1 MLTTIR
7 KFGNSK
13 SDRLLRKEANA
24 SRHIN
29 ILGHYN
35 NNTLIDKSGKLIQI
49 IQLAGINGLTQSEA
63 DLDAYKNRRNSLLKS
78 FSSEYAVYFWTLRR
92 QTTEYPGGEFKSG
105 FAQQLNGKYRER
117 IKRNS
122 LFQNML
128 YLAIVTKPAA
138 GVINQG
144 FNWLNKLSH
153 QLDKEAQQQQ
163 LAKTYHDLEATT
175 QKVLQVLSD
184 YRPQLLTVYQKDVIY
199 FSEPL
204 AFIDQL
210 INYDRHTV
218 PLIEQDASTHLPR
231 KRLFFNHRSGTIE
244 CRTGDQNKQFAA
256 AMSIKLY
263 PAITYQGLLDSLNSL
278 RMEYTLTQSFRFYDR
293 HLAKTRL
300 RDQQH
305 DMQQTKEESNRQTE
319 QIDDAFEDA
328 ASGDAGYG
336 QHHFSLVCY
345 ADTNEQLNRQVGELI
360 ALFSDRDIVCIRE
373 DVGCECTFWAQLPG
387 NFAYI
392 VRAVDISTKNM
403 AAFASLHNDPLGQ
416 IQGNFWG
423 DAVTVLETLSGSPY
437 YFNFHAKDVGNFI
450 IVGATGSGKTVLV
463 GFLIAQSMKFG
474 GKRVIFDKDR
484 GLEILVRALGGVYE
498 VLKPGK
504 ATDFNPCQLEDTSEN
519 RTFLLCLFKQ
529 LLESNN
535 KPLEEQEIK
544 IIEDAIAGM
553 YRLNPTERQ
562 FCHIA
567 PFFGANKVGS
577 LRARFEC
584 WHSHREHAWVFDNV
598 SDCFEEQQYHAD
610 VIGLDLSHLLKDEVC
625 KTPTLMYLLHRFSQQ
640 LEGQRGMIFLD
651 EGWLALQDNYFK
663 NIINDL
669 SRTPR
674 KKNNFFGLATQAAQ
688 DTSVSVIQAP
698 INEAAACKIFFPNP
712 MADRKAYI
720 EGFGLTEREFELIKT
735 LPDDSHYFLLNYGRG
750 KESVVLRANLHGLE
764 DDCAIISGRQE
775 TVSLLDTLRA
785 EVGDDPKIWLPIF
798 QQRRKRDKSV
808 C

>member
-1 MLTTIR
+1 MFTKKIKQKNILPS
-7 KFGNSK
+7 G
-13 SDRLLRKEANA
+13 LLRKEANA

-49 IQLAGINGLTQSEA
+49 IQLSGINGLTQSEA

-92 QTTEYPGGEFKSG
+92 QTTEYPGGEFKSA
-105 FAQQLNGKYRER
+105 FAQQLNEKYRER
-117 IKRNS
+117 IKRNP
-122 LFQNML
+122 LFRNVL
-128 YLAIVTKPAA
+128 YLGIITKPTA

-144 FNWLNKLSH
+144 FNWLNQLSH

-163 LAKTYHDLEATT
+163 LAKTYQALEATT

-184 YRPQLLTVYQKDVIY
+184 YQPQLLTVYQKDELY
-199 FSEPL
+199 FSQPL
-204 AFIDQL
+204 AFVDQL
-210 INYDRHTV
+210 INYDRQAV
-218 PLIEQDASTHLPR
+218 PLTTQDASIYIAR

-244 CRTGDQNKQFAA
+244 CRAGDHSKQFAA
-256 AMSIKLY
+256 ALSIKAY
-263 PAITYQGLLDSLNSL
+263 PAMTYQGLLDSLNSL
-278 RMEYTLTQSFRFYDR
+278 RMEYTITQSFRFYDR
-293 HLAKTRL
+293 YLAKTRL
-300 RDQQH
+300 RDQQQ

-319 QIDDAFEDA
+319 QIDEAFEEA

-345 ADTNEQLNRQVGELI
+345 ANSQEQLNQHVGEII

-373 DVGCECTFWAQLPG
+373 DVGCECAFWAQCPG

-416 IQGNFWG
+416 MQGNFWG
-423 DAVTVLETLSGSPY
+423 NAVTVLETLFGSPF
-437 YFNFHAKDVGNFI
+437 YFNFHTKDVGNFI

-498 VLKPGK
+498 ILKPGK
-504 ATDFNPCQLEDTSEN
+504 PAGFNPCQLQDTSEN
-519 RTFLLCLFKQ
+519 RTFLLHLFKQ
-529 LLESNN
+529 LLKSQHN
-535 KPLEEQEIK
+535 PLDEQEIK

-562 FCHIA
+562 LCHIA
-567 PFFGANKVGS
+567 PFFGKNSPGS

-584 WHSHREHAWVFDNV
+584 WHSHREQAWVFDNV
-598 SDCFEEQQYHAD
+598 SDCFEQHQYNTD

-651 EGWLALQDNYFK
+651 EGWLALQDDYFK

-688 DTSVSVIQAP
+688 DTSVSAIQAP

-712 MADRKAYI
+712 MADRKTYI
-720 EGFGLTEREFELIKT
+720 EGFGLTEREYELIKT
-735 LPDDSHYFLLNYGRG
+735 LPDDSHYFLLNVGRG
-750 KESVVLRANLHGLE
+750 KESVVLRANLQGLD

-775 TVSLLDTLRA
+775 TVALLDYIRA
-785 EVGDDPKIWLPIF
+785 EVGDDPTIWLPIF
-798 QQRRKRDKSV
+798 QQRRKRE
-808 C
+808 

>member
-24 SRHIN
+24 SHHIN

-35 NNTLIDKSGKLIQI
+35 DDTLIDKSGKLIQI
-49 IQLAGINGLTQSEA
+49 FQLTGINGLTQSES
-63 DLDAYKNRRNSLLKS
+63 DLDAYKNRRNSLLKN
-78 FSSEYAVYFWTLRR
+78 FSSEYALYFWTLRR
-92 QTTEYPGGEFKSG
+92 QTTESPNGEFKPG
-105 FAQQLNGKYRER
+105 FAQQLNEKYQAR
-117 IKRNS
+117 
-122 LFQNML
+122 LQQNPLLHNAL

-153 QLDKEAQQQQ
+153 QIHHEAQQQQ
-163 LAKTYHDLEATT
+163 LAKTYQALKATT
-175 QKVLQVLSD
+175 QKILQVLSD
-184 YRPQLLTVYQKDVIY
+184 YRPQLLTVYQKDAIY

-218 PLIEQDASTHLPR
+218 PLIEQDAAIYLTR
-231 KRLFFNHRSGTIE
+231 KRLFFNHHSGTIE
-244 CRTGDQNKQFAA
+244 CRAGDHSKQFAA
-256 AMSIKLY
+256 AVSIKLY
-263 PAITYQGLLDSLNSL
+263 PAITYQGLLDVLNSL

-293 HLAKTRL
+293 YLAKTRL

-305 DMQQTKEESNRQTE
+305 DMQQTKEESNRQTD

-345 ADTNEQLNRQVGELI
+345 ANNQEQLNHQVGELI

-373 DVGCECTFWAQLPG
+373 DVGCECAFWAQLPG

-416 IQGNFWG
+416 MQGNFWG
-423 DAVTVLETLSGSPY
+423 DAVTVLETLSGSPF
-437 YFNFHAKDVGNFI
+437 YFNFHTKDVGNFI

-504 ATDFNPCQLEDTSEN
+504 ATGFNPCQLEGTSEN

-529 LLESNN
+529 LLKSHH
-535 KPLEEQEIK
+535 KPLDEQEIK
-544 IIEDAIAGM
+544 IIEDAISGM

-567 PFFGANKVGS
+567 PFFGKNSPGS

-610 VIGLDLSHLLKDEVC
+610 VVGLDLSHLLKDEVC

-640 LEGQRGMIFLD
+640 LEGQRGMILLD
-651 EGWLALQDNYFK
+651 EGWLALQDDYFK

-688 DTSVSVIQAP
+688 DTSVSSIQAP

-712 MADRKAYI
+712 MADRKIYI

-750 KESVVLRANLHGLE
+750 KESVVLRANLKGLE
-764 DDCAIISGRQE
+764 NDCAIISGRQE
-775 TVSLLDTLRA
+775 TISLLDTIRA
-785 EVGDDPKIWLPIF
+785 EAGDDPKIWLPIF
-798 QQRRKRDKSV
+798 QQRRKRGKSI